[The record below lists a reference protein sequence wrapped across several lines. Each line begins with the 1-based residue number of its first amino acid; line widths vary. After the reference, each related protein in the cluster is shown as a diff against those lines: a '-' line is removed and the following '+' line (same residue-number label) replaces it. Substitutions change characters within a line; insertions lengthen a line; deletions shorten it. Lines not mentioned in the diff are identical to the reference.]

1 VRASWTAGALIRVC
15 AVGVSA
21 VALLSGC
28 ENTVSGTA
36 LRAKS
41 ATPLDVAPLK
51 ESQLDDVLLSI
62 DELDDA
68 VGATNM
74 TFVHRGEAMSDNTS
88 AVSDPDCL
96 GSLFGA
102 EKDVYDTYHW
112 TAVRDEVA
120 REPGNGNDHWV
131 QQTVVLYPAVDGARK
146 MLADSTSSWEQCG
159 GSAVA
164 SDSSDSSYIW
174 EIDDVEVKDDLISQV
189 ILQEESGGWECQHAL
204 SAVSNVTIETWACA
218 NGIDDQAISIA
229 QELIANAA
237 KK

>member
-1 VRASWTAGALIRVC
+1 VNRVGALLRACAIGISAGALLC
-15 AVGVSA
+15 
-21 VALLSGC
+21 GC

-36 LRAKS
+36 LRARS

-51 ESQLDDVLLSI
+51 ESQLDDVLLGI
-62 DELDDA
+62 DELDDI
-68 VGATNM
+68 VGATRM
-74 TFVHRGEAMSDNTS
+74 TFVHQAEAMSDNST

-112 TAVRDEVA
+112 AAMRDEVA
-120 REPGNGNDHWV
+120 REPGSANDHWV
-131 QQTVVLYPAVDGARK
+131 QQTVVLYPAANDAQK
-146 MLADSTSSWEQCG
+146 MFTDSKAQWEQCG

-174 EIDDVEVKDDLISQV
+174 EIDDAHVDDDLISQV
-189 ILQEESGGWECQHAL
+189 IMQEESGGWECQHAL
-204 SAVSNVTIETWACA
+204 SAVSNVTIETFACA
-218 NGIDDQAISIA
+218 DGINDEAVSIA
-229 QELIANAA
+229 QKMIANAA